1 MGKTRGEGRAEG
13 EKGGRMIATP
23 EASRAR
29 AKQRRDEEREW
40 AEKSGPVT
48 SRTVEPISVEDILLE
63 KIQTELKQHHLQPG
77 WMASPNHYGYKT
89 WGVHCRDRA
98 INPDTDCE
106 FSQWGHAT
114 KDEAAAAWYR
124 HVAKAVLAAVVS
136 GNERT

>member
-48 SRTVEPISVEDILLE
+48 SRTSEPVSVEDILLE
-63 KIQTELKQHHLQPG
+63 QIQTELKRHHLDPG
-77 WMASPNHYGYKT
+77 WMASPTHEGYRT
-89 WGVHCRDRA
+89 WGVYCLSYT
-98 INPDTDCE
+98 NPDTDCE
-106 FSQWGHAT
+106 FEEWGHAT

-124 HVAKAVLAAVVS
+124 HVATAVLAAVVS
-136 GNERT
+136 GNERR